1 MIKYRTWLTGIA
13 AIVLLVPLSAAAE
26 YSASLETGA
35 AAINTKDDIK
45 KVNEYSS
52 LRTKN
57 GVNPYGK
64 VDLNVH
70 QSGLVFEG
78 SARFM
83 DAVDQ
88 DHSASLDLGRVFRT
102 DFSYSVLQHWLDHD
116 KMQYL
121 DAAIPAAPKSFSGT
135 STPIVMTKSGS
146 PDITIQSYASNP
158 TTNTLSPNF
167 VPGFLVKDKTT
178 GATYV
183 TNTAPSP
190 GYSNPN
196 YAFQQIGRASVF
208 GEDLTPD
215 AVFKIKRTEWTSK
228 SDLTIPQLPNLT
240 FHFKYRNEDRKGM
253 EQSIGMS
260 KCTSCHVTGQSRD
273 VNENTRDIT
282 TGVTGR
288 FGLLTLD
295 YSFMKREFRE
305 DAAPPTRL
313 YDPALSPGAAPPYAF
328 DNRLLYDYRDGA
340 LRFDETPDS
349 SKDSHVVKAKVDL
362 PGDTTVMASYVNSTV
377 ESGKTGEPGIFSF
390 NGANDTK
397 LTSSYDSYGGRLT
410 SVFGKKLTV
419 TVQGR
424 AERLRDDD
432 VALTFYPITV
442 TAGAVPNQ
450 FAPSTASLNPIRYSS
465 LSRDTVTTGI
475 DAMYRLASRT
485 TLRLGY
491 NYEMIDRHLDEL
503 GKTTSHTVK
512 ATVLTRPVK
521 TLSARATVSFKS
533 IDNPYHNPKAALTN
547 STTNP
552 FPLTVGGG
560 ATYGISLYDKRTA
573 DLSNQP
579 DQVID
584 GSISS
589 TWSPS
594 ARYSV
599 SVNYRVKSEEN
610 DLDVS
615 SWKQTTH
622 GPGLSV
628 WYAPGNMVNLTFAYN
643 YLNQESET
651 AFCQGWYDG

>member
-13 AIVLLVPLSAAAE
+13 AIALLVPLSAAAE

-35 AAINTKDDIK
+35 AAINTNDDIK
-45 KVNEYSS
+45 KVNEYSA

-78 SARFM
+78 SGRFM
-83 DAVDQ
+83 DSVDQ
-88 DHSASLDLGRVFRT
+88 DYSASLDIDRAFRT
-102 DFSYSVLQHWLDHD
+102 EFSYSVLQHWLDHD

-121 DAAIPAAPKSFSGT
+121 DAAIPPTSSYTGTFANPLPLTPNNVPTFWYNPKPGT
-135 STPIVMTKSGS
+135 TVPAYGGS
-146 PDITIQSYASNP
+146 SS
-158 TTNTLSPNF
+158 
-167 VPGFLVKDKTT
+167 
-178 GATYV
+178 
-183 TNTAPSP
+183 TAPIPAGYTTSP
-190 GYSNPN
+190 YTV
-196 YAFQQIGRASVF
+196 QQIGRASVF

-228 SDLTIPQLPNLT
+228 SDLTLPQIPNLT

-295 YSFMKREFRE
+295 YSFMNREFRE
-305 DAAPPTRL
+305 DAAAPTRL
-313 YDPALSPGAAPPYAF
+313 YDPALSPGTTAGYPF
-328 DNRLLYDYRDGA
+328 DNRLLYDYRDGVM
-340 LRFDETPDS
+340 RFDETPDS
-349 SKDSHVVKAKVDL
+349 KKDSHIVKAKVDL

-377 ESGKTGEPGIFSF
+377 ESSKTGEAGTFSF

-432 VALTFYPITV
+432 VALTFTPITV
-442 TAGAVPNQ
+442 IAGAVPNQ
-450 FAPSTASLNPIRYSS
+450 FAPTADSLSPIRYSS
-465 LSRDTVTTGI
+465 LTRDTVTTGI
-475 DAMYRLASRT
+475 DAMYRLAPRT

-491 NYEMIDRHLDEL
+491 NYEMIDRHLDEF

-512 ATVLTRPVK
+512 ATVLARPVK
-521 TLSARATVSFKS
+521 TLSARATVSYKS
-533 IDNPYHNPKAALTN
+533 IDNPYHNPNAALTN
-547 STTNP
+547 ITTTP
-552 FPLTVGGG
+552 YPLTVGGG
-560 ATYGISLYDKRTA
+560 ATYGVSLYDKRTA

-584 GSISS
+584 GTISG

-599 SVNYRVKSEEN
+599 SANYKVKSEKN

-615 SWKQTTH
+615 TWEQTTH
-622 GPGLSV
+622 GPGISV
-628 WYAPGNMVNLTFAYN
+628 WYAPGNKVNMTFAYN

>member
-13 AIVLLVPLSAAAE
+13 AIALLVPLSAAAE

-35 AAINTKDDIK
+35 AAINTNDDIK
-45 KVNEYSS
+45 KVNEYSA

-78 SARFM
+78 SGRFM
-83 DAVDQ
+83 DSVDQ
-88 DHSASLDLGRVFRT
+88 DYSASLDIDRAFRT
-102 DFSYSVLQHWLDHD
+102 EFSYSVLQHWLDHD

-121 DAAIPAAPKSFSGT
+121 DAAIPPTSSYTGTFANPLPLTPNNVPTFWYNPKPGT
-135 STPIVMTKSGS
+135 TVPAYGGS
-146 PDITIQSYASNP
+146 SS
-158 TTNTLSPNF
+158 
-167 VPGFLVKDKTT
+167 
-178 GATYV
+178 
-183 TNTAPSP
+183 TAPIPAGYTTSP
-190 GYSNPN
+190 YTV
-196 YAFQQIGRASVF
+196 QQIGRASVF

-228 SDLTIPQLPNLT
+228 SDLTLPQIPNLT

-295 YSFMKREFRE
+295 YSFMNREFRE
-305 DAAPPTRL
+305 DAAAPTRL
-313 YDPALSPGAAPPYAF
+313 YDPALSPGTTAGYPF
-328 DNRLLYDYRDGA
+328 DNRLLYDYRDGVM
-340 LRFDETPDS
+340 RFDETPDS
-349 SKDSHVVKAKVDL
+349 KKDSHIVKAKVDL

-377 ESGKTGEPGIFSF
+377 ESSKTGEAGTFSF

-432 VALTFYPITV
+432 VALTFSPITV

-450 FAPSTASLNPIRYSS
+450 FAPTADSLSPIRYSS
-465 LSRDTVTTGI
+465 LTRDTVTTGI
-475 DAMYRLASRT
+475 DAMYRLAPRT

-491 NYEMIDRHLDEL
+491 NYEMIDRHLDEF

-512 ATVLTRPVK
+512 ATVLARPVK
-521 TLSARATVSFKS
+521 TLSARATVAYKS
-533 IDNPYHNPKAALTN
+533 IDNPYHNPNAALTN
-547 STTNP
+547 QTTNP
-552 FPLTVGGG
+552 YPLTVGGG
-560 ATYGISLYDKRTA
+560 ATYGVSLYDKRTA

-584 GSISS
+584 GTISG

-599 SVNYRVKSEEN
+599 SANYKVKSEKN

-615 SWKQTTH
+615 SWEQTTH
-622 GPGLSV
+622 GPGISV
-628 WYAPGNMVNLTFAYN
+628 WYALSNKVNMTFAYN

>member
-1 MIKYRTWLTGIA
+1 MIKFKTWLTGIA
-13 AIVLLVPLSAAAE
+13 AIALLVPLSAAAE
-26 YSASLETGA
+26 GDKSYSATLEAGA
-35 AAINTKDDIK
+35 AAINSQDDIK
-45 KVNEYSS
+45 KVNEYSA

-70 QSGLVFEG
+70 QSGLLFEG
-78 SARFM
+78 SANFM

-88 DHSASLDLGRVFRT
+88 DHSANLDIGRVFRT

-116 KMQYL
+116 KMLYL
-121 DAAIPAAPKSFSGT
+121 DAAIPPTSSYTGTYANPLPLTPNNVPAFWYNPKPGTTVPAYGGSSSVAPIPAGYTT
-135 STPIVMTKSGS
+135 SPYTV
-146 PDITIQSYASNP
+146 
-158 TTNTLSPNF
+158 
-167 VPGFLVKDKTT
+167 
-178 GATYV
+178 
-183 TNTAPSP
+183 
-190 GYSNPN
+190 
-196 YAFQQIGRASVF
+196 QQIGRASVF
-208 GEDLTPD
+208 GEDLTPN
-215 AVFKIKRTEWTSK
+215 AVFSVKRTEWTSK
-228 SDLTIPQLPNLT
+228 SDLTLPQLPNLT

-295 YSFMKREFRE
+295 YSFMNREFRE
-305 DAAPPTRL
+305 DAAAPTRT
-313 YDPALSPGAAPPYAF
+313 YDPALSPGAAPPYPF
-328 DNRLLYDYRDGA
+328 DNRLLYDYRDGV

-349 SKDSHVVKAKVDL
+349 KKDSHVLKAKADL

-377 ESGKTGEPGIFSF
+377 KSGKTGEPGNFSF

-419 TVQGR
+419 TLQGR
-424 AERLRDDD
+424 AERLRDDN
-432 VALTFYPITV
+432 VALTFTTLPTTG
-442 TAGAVPNQ
+442 TAPNQ
-450 FAPSTASLNPIRYSS
+450 FVPTPASLNPIRYSS

-475 DAMYRLASRT
+475 DAMYRLAPRT

-491 NYEMIDRHLDEL
+491 DYQIVDRHLEEF
-503 GKTTSHTVK
+503 GKTTTHTVK
-512 ATVLTRPVK
+512 ASVLARPAK
-521 TLSARATVSFKS
+521 TLSTRAAVSFKS
-533 IDNPYHNPKAALTN
+533 IDNPYHNPNAALTN
-547 STTNP
+547 SVTTP
-552 FPLTVGGG
+552 YPLTVGGG
-560 ATYGISLYDKRTA
+560 ATYGISLYDERTA

-599 SVNYRVKSEEN
+599 SANYRVKAEEN
-610 DLDVS
+610 DLDIS

-628 WYAPGNMVNLTFAYN
+628 WYAPGGKVNLTFAYN